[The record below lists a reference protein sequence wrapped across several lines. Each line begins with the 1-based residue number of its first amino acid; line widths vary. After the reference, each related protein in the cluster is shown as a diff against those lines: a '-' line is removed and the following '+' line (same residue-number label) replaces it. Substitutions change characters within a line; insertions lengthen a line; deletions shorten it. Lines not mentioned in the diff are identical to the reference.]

1 MAAED
6 DKGGRSP
13 SVRQAS
19 GLEQVAVAAQQKGS
33 DAGSHLVLLSSSMAL
48 ALVLLWGAFSG
59 SAPVAAQTSPPPN
72 NRPDYVGTW
81 GYHASTI
88 DATGRPWYKGNWE
101 STNWSDLEPS
111 NNTYNWQTFDA
122 AVNAAYSRGLYF
134 MPMIAGGH
142 QAPSWLY
149 NNGVPRY
156 HTLFSGASDFPY
168 YLDPEY
174 QTFFKR
180 MLRNVRDH
188 ILSYPAEKRNKI
200 VGIQI
205 AVGASGDPHPYKTSG
220 TGGGNGTGGDFGDSP
235 EGTCYGAT
243 SCFISRDEWDA
254 YQRDMFLYSYDLYK
268 TTSPV
273 IHPLFNPTPSL
284 VQWVADTMPE
294 AWMKTGR
301 IGDRYQVNGE
311 VPNLLPSLIR
321 EFYNGHAIRARSE
334 MDLTDKGWFT
344 EAPVWNMYW
353 TNLWGLHNGQDIHN
367 NVDRDL
373 TNAALYP
380 AFEFYSKY
388 AGFKDPQ
395 DSPGVWVALHDGLDA
410 SDTARFPEAQFGTAS
425 KTNAT
430 RYTKIANAMA
440 SYGALQND
448 PQAAGATSYNA
459 LNDVGWQIY
468 TGNFQMWL
476 TQINPNGTS
485 QGLWRQGPKT
495 QMYGRFARRFDHASG
510 KDAIYFDIDDRFF
523 GGQAL
528 NAGYPVTFRVVYL
541 DQGTGSFALKY
552 DAVGGAQ
559 KTAFTV
565 TKTNSGQWK
574 EKTMTVS
581 DGYLFNRISV
591 PSSVATGATADLM
604 LVNTDAEN
612 DTFHMIEVTRD
623 FGATP
628 PPDDT
633 TPPETTIDSDPSGT
647 ITNTTATFGFSSSET
662 NSHFEC
668 KLEPVE
674 TAFSSCVSP
683 KSYSGLANGSYTF
696 SVRATDAAGNT
707 DTSPATRSF
716 TVSTTQGG
724 DTTLPTV
731 VSAVPAANA
740 TGVAATMNVTATFSE
755 EMMASS
761 INGNTFTLTKK
772 GSSTKITAAVSYP
785 DPNSPPVRRNLTRPT
800 PYGVGLPTRRW

>member
-1 MAAED
+1 
-6 DKGGRSP
+6 
-13 SVRQAS
+13 
-19 GLEQVAVAAQQKGS
+19 VAAQQKGS
-33 DAGSHLVLLSSSMAL
+33 DAGSRLVLLSSSMAL

-81 GYHASTI
+81 GYRASTI
-88 DATGRPWYKGNWE
+88 DATGRPWYKGNFQL
-101 STNWSDLEPS
+101 TKWSDLEPS
-111 NNTYNWQTFDA
+111 NNSYDWTKFDA
-122 AVNAAYSRGLYF
+122 AVNAAYSKGIYF
-134 MPMIAGGH
+134 MPIIASGNA
-142 QAPSWLY
+142 APSWLY

-156 HTLFSGASDFPY
+156 HTLFNGGSDFPY

-180 MLRNVRDH
+180 MLQNVRDH
-188 ILSYPAEKRNKI
+188 ILSYPAEKRDKI

-220 TGGGNGTGGDFGDSP
+220 TGGGSGTGGDFGDSP

-254 YQRDMFLYSYDLYK
+254 YQQDMFLYGYDLYK

-284 VQWVADTMPE
+284 IQWVADTLPE
-294 AWMKTGR
+294 AWMKSGR

-311 VPNLLPSLIR
+311 INLPEVSLLPSFIR

-367 NVDRDL
+367 NVDKDL

-388 AGFKDPQ
+388 AGYKAPQ
-395 DSPGVWVALHDGLDA
+395 DSPGVWVALRDGLDA

-430 RYTKIANAMA
+430 RFTKIANAMA
-440 SYGALQND
+440 PYGALQND
-448 PQAAGATSYNA
+448 PQAAGDTSWNA

-510 KDAIYFDIDDRFF
+510 KDAMYFDIDDRFF

-552 DAVGGAQ
+552 DAVNDPE

-574 EKTMTVS
+574 EKTVTVS

-604 LVNTDAEN
+604 LVNTDAED

-623 FGATP
+623 FGATS

-633 TPPETTIDSDPSGT
+633 TPP
-647 ITNTTATFGFSSSET
+647 
-662 NSHFEC
+662 
-668 KLEPVE
+668 
-674 TAFSSCVSP
+674 
-683 KSYSGLANGSYTF
+683 
-696 SVRATDAAGNT
+696 
-707 DTSPATRSF
+707 
-716 TVSTTQGG
+716 
-724 DTTLPTV
+724 TV
-731 VSAVPAANA
+731 VSTVPAANA
-740 TGVAATMNVTATFSE
+740 TRVAATTNVTATFSE
-755 EMMASS
+755 DMLASS
-761 INGNTFTLTKK
+761 INGTTFKLFKK
-772 GSSTKITAAVSYP
+772 GSTTKIGASVVYPDP
-785 DPNSPPVRRNLTRPT
+785 DPNSPPYTAKLDPTNSLRSGVTYKAVVTTGAKDLAGKPLAQQYSWFFTVR
-800 PYGVGLPTRRW
+800 